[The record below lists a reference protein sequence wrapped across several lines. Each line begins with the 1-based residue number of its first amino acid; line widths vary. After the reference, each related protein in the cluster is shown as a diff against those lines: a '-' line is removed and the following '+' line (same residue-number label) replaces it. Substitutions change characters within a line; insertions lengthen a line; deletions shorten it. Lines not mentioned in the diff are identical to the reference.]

1 MSRAT
6 PPRSPAISGT
16 SRGRAIAWSGCSR
29 WTCSRIRPTSRPWP
43 DWNEP
48 GREVLPAAAL
58 VAGRSRS
65 LRRLRRGLSHPASH
79 GRSCRAPPPARCDRR
94 GHRPLPQGHGLR
106 RSRGR
111 PVPALPE
118 GSVARRLRRVLAP
131 RGARHD
137 ARARAA
143 ARDLPARGS
152 GPAPGAVPGHPCRH
166 PVRRQAQQPHRLRL
180 DGGCPDRPGHAHLLA
195 RHHADPRLLGP
206 AQLAALLRA
215 RRSRASH
222 PARRHPRPLHHGA
235 HHAAHTLGHARG
247 DGAGLYPHG
256 AGQGGLRAAGGLE
269 ARPQERFYP
278 HHHHRGHR
286 AGHAPRRL
294 RDNRDDLRVAWSRA
308 AVRAGDLQPRLSRGA
323 GRRLSPRQHLRVPEL
338 HRGRGLHLARSAH
351 PVPLMAP
358 PNGASSVVLPLPSA
372 PEERQWV
379 MTLKRLARRRTALF
393 GLAVVAVVILSAVG
407 APLVTVFDPIEQDIN
422 QRLREPGWRNAA
434 GQAHLLGTDH
444 LGRDIL
450 ARIIYGSRV
459 ALVVGLSA
467 VLISGVLGMAI
478 GLVSGYFGGK
488 VDDFFMRLADIQLAF
503 PFILLA
509 IAVIGV
515 LGPSLRNII
524 VVIGVS
530 SWVVYAR
537 VVRGEV
543 LSIRERAF
551 VQAAI
556 ALGSRD
562 GRVLVRHVLPNAF
575 TPWLVVATLDMARV
589 IVIESALSFLG
600 LGVQPPTPTWG
611 GMLADG
617 RVYLSTAWWLATFPG
632 LAILV
637 TVLGI
642 NLLGDGLRDTL
653 DPRLKV

>member
-1 MSRAT
+1 MT
-6 PPRSPAISGT
+6 PPNGT
-16 SRGRAIAWSGCSR
+16 AV
-29 WTCSRIRPTSRPWP
+29 
-43 DWNEP
+43 
-48 GREVLPAAAL
+48 VLPAPVEVEERLWVAAL
-58 VAGRSRS
+58 R
-65 LRRLRRGLSHPASH
+65 
-79 GRSCRAPPPARCDRR
+79 
-94 GHRPLPQGHGLR
+94 
-106 RSRGR
+106 
-111 PVPALPE
+111 
-118 GSVARRLRRVLAP
+118 
-131 RGARHD
+131 
-137 ARARAA
+137 
-143 ARDLPARGS
+143 
-152 GPAPGAVPGHPCRH
+152 
-166 PVRRQAQQPHRLRL
+166 
-180 DGGCPDRPGHAHLLA
+180 
-195 RHHADPRLLGP
+195 
-206 AQLAALLRA
+206 
-215 RRSRASH
+215 
-222 PARRHPRPLHHGA
+222 
-235 HHAAHTLGHARG
+235 
-247 DGAGLYPHG
+247 
-256 AGQGGLRAAGGLE
+256 
-269 ARPQERFYP
+269 
-278 HHHHRGHR
+278 
-286 AGHAPRRL
+286 
-294 RDNRDDLRVAWSRA
+294 
-308 AVRAGDLQPRLSRGA
+308 
-323 GRRLSPRQHLRVPEL
+323 
-338 HRGRGLHLARSAH
+338 
-351 PVPLMAP
+351 
-358 PNGASSVVLPLPSA
+358 
-372 PEERQWV
+372 
-379 MTLKRLARRRTALF
+379 RLARRRTALF
-393 GLAVVAVVILSAVG
+393 GLGVV
-407 APLVTVFDPIEQDIN
+407 VTVLLAAVFAPWLTPFDPLEQDIN
-422 QRLREPGWRNAA
+422 QRLKEPGWQTAEGRVHA
-434 GQAHLLGTDH
+434 LGTDH

-450 ARIIYGSRV
+450 ARVIFGSRI

-524 VVIGVS
+524 IVIGVS

-543 LSIRERAF
+543 LSIREREF

-562 GRVLVRHVLPNAF
+562 VRVVVRHVLPNAF

-653 DPRLKV
+653 DPRLNV